1 MTPFENFLSLS
12 YRFLLFFVNL
22 SEKSE
27 KKIPFLKLQPFI
39 LTSPT
44 FEGSQIQNMLA

>member
-1 MTPFENFLSLS
+1 MTPFENFLSIS
-12 YRFLLFFVNL
+12 ALLCQL
-22 SEKSE
+22 IEKSE

-44 FEGSQIQNMLA
+44 FEGSQIQKMLA